1 MDSIQG
7 VMQWEADHALLSD
20 LGLYHDV
27 PRVSIYTD
35 DAVFSFRPAA
45 GDLETMCTIPSIFA
59 EASRLKINMQKLH
72 TACIRC
78 DVVTRPPYVRP
89 KSPAGPH

>member
-7 VMQWEADHALLSD
+7 IMQWEANHALLSD

-27 PRVSIYTD
+27 PRVSMYTN
-35 DAVFSFRPAA
+35 DAVFSFRAVA

-59 EASRLKINMQKLH
+59 EASRL
-72 TACIRC
+72 
-78 DVVTRPPYVRP
+78 
-89 KSPAGPH
+89 